1 MNRPPETAAAPAGAA
16 RLPRLVTM
24 PRTDGHEHGERIDVP
39 RGALWSVAALLLFTL
54 MATGVVR
61 WAGDGRSP
69 TAPTATVVA
78 EVMLQFTDLPDG
90 GIAVREAGT
99 GRLLDRIAPG
109 GEPFVRGTLR
119 AMSRERRSLGLDAG
133 PPFRL
138 TAHADGRLS
147 LVDTATQRRIDV
159 GSFGPSQAVAF
170 ARLLPAPASTG
181 FARPATMPMPHREG
195 HPTPRP

>member
-1 MNRPPETAAAPAGAA
+1 MNRHPDPAAASAGAA

-24 PRTDGHEHGERIDVP
+24 PRADEPTHDERIDVP
-39 RGALWSVAALLLFTL
+39 RGALWGVAALLSFTL
-54 MATGVVR
+54 LATGLVR

-69 TAPTATVVA
+69 TVPTTAVVA
-78 EVMLQFTDLPDG
+78 EVTLQFTDLPDG
-90 GIAVREAGT
+90 GLAVREADT

-109 GEPFVRGTLR
+109 GEPFVRGALR
-119 AMSRERRSLGLDAG
+119 ALARERRSQGLDAV

-138 TAHADGRLS
+138 SAHADGRLS

-159 GSFGPSQAVAF
+159 GSFGPTQAVAF

-181 FARPATMPMPHREG
+181 AARPPPLPLPHREG